1 MKSIKLQTDALQTAG
16 ALGASQQSYQVK
28 KGDDVR
34 KTQLGRGGKDEVR
47 LEKTGADRGS
57 VEQAF
62 QKILEQLK
70 RQYPKI
76 QIVVE
81 QPVSGETSDILSR
94 VLDKMGE
101 GAVVVLSDEFMAGL
115 HAGKESYERKTKA
128 LIECMRKLADMGTSS
143 GVWLEEDQAVFWKK
157 NDENPFKWKGNNNQD
172 AQFLSQLPSPAEAE
186 VKKFRLSATSSYHI
200 AWAYSLLARAKTR
213 PMVQNAMQEARRS
226 IASLKLITAF
236 GSEEEQMK
244 ARAAIRSLQKL
255 ILRGNRKLRR
265 FTEEAL
271 TETRRKRAVERRQ
284 EEKALKEELELRRQR
299 KSRAIGDGA
308 IYKEGQLESLNMPEY
323 YKSHPGRKKR
333 YDVRYDAEAA
343 LTVPAMPP
351 PLPGGGMIEA
361 QGPAENY
368 TVTEVMTF

>member
-1 MKSIKLQTDALQTAG
+1 MKSIKLQTGTLQMAG

-34 KTQLGRGGKDEVR
+34 KTQPGRVGKDEVR
-47 LEKTGADRGS
+47 LEKTGMDRGG

-62 QKILEQLK
+62 QKLLEQLK

-81 QPVSGETSDILSR
+81 QPVSGETKDILSR
-94 VLDKMGE
+94 VLDEMGE
-101 GAVVVLSDEFMAGL
+101 GAVLVLSDEFMTGL

-128 LIECMRKLADMGTSS
+128 LIECMRKLAGMGMSS
-143 GVWLEEDQAVFWKK
+143 GVWLEEDQAIFWKK
-157 NDENPFKWKGNNNQD
+157 NNESFFKGKGNNQD
-172 AQFLSQLPSPAEAE
+172 AQFLSQLPSPAESE

-200 AWAYSLLARAKTR
+200 AWAYSLLARAKTK

-226 IASLKLITAF
+226 IAALKLITAF

-244 ARAAIRSLQKL
+244 ARAAMRSLQKL
-255 ILRGNRKLRR
+255 LLRGNRKLRR
-265 FTEEAL
+265 FTDEAL
-271 TETRRKRAVERRQ
+271 TETRKERAMERRQ
-284 EEKALKEELELRRQR
+284 EEKALKEELELRRQK

-308 IYKEGQLESLNMPEY
+308 IYKEGQLESLNVPEY
-323 YKSHPGRKKR
+323 YKKHPGRKRR
-333 YDVRYDAEAA
+333 YDVMYDPEAA
-343 LTVPAMPP
+343 MRAPVMPVPS
-351 PLPGGGMIEA
+351 GGLIEA